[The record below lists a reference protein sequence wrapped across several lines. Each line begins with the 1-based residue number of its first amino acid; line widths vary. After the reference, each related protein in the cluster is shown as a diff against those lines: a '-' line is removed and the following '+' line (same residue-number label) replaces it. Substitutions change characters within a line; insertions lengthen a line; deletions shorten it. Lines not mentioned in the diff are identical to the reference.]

1 MIAAL
6 LFATSMVV
14 GKPAPAWPEVR
25 WAQGGPLTLAGLRG
39 KVALVRFFTDPD
51 CPYCSATAP
60 VLNELHDELG
70 SRGLVVVG
78 FYTPKPG
85 PRATPVG
92 HVRKVARRYG
102 FSFPVAVDDEWK
114 VLRRLW
120 LDHAESGWTSAS
132 LLIDRKGIVRHV
144 HPGGAFAKGSPDPE
158 SRRAYAEM
166 REAIESLLAEP
177 REALP

>member
-1 MIAAL
+1 M
-6 LFATSMVV
+6 
-14 GKPAPAWPEVR
+14 
-25 WAQGGPLTLAGLRG
+25 
-39 KVALVRFFTDPD
+39 
-51 CPYCSATAP
+51 
-60 VLNELHDELG
+60 NELHDELG

-78 FYTPKPG
+78 FYTPKPA
-85 PRATPVG
+85 PRATTVE
-92 HVRKVARRYG
+92 HVRHVARRYG

-120 LDHAESGWTSAS
+120 LDRADSGWTSAS

-144 HPGGAFAKGSPDPE
+144 HPGGAFAKDSPDPE
-158 SRRAYAEM
+158 TRRAYTEM